1 MPMDMDFPERGALH
15 NVSGRYQHLTRQSAD
30 LCIHALAWQLWSLRK
45 SVQVTVLRNNQF
57 LNEP

>member
-15 NVSGRYQHLTRQSAD
+15 NVSGRYQQLTRQSAD
-30 LCIHALAWQLWSLRK
+30 LCIRALAWQLWSLRK